1 MATHSSVLA
10 WRIPGTGEPGG
21 LPSMESHRVRH
32 DWSDLAAAA
41 AARQAQHLALYR
53 LKTLD
58 SVAKTW
64 KQSKCPSTDEWIKKI
79 WRVCMCVCVYIYT
92 HIYIYGTEG
101 YVCVWLKWKESACN
115 ARDVGLISGLG
126 RSPGEGNGNPL
137 QYSCLENSMDRGSW
151 LATVHG
157 VSKCQTLLSDEH
169 TRTHTEIL
177 LSHKK
182 ERNNAICSD
191 VDGLRLLYWVKSERE
206 RQIPYDITYMWN
218 LKYDPNELIYER
230 ETDSQI

>member
-1 MATHSSVLA
+1 MWKSRAALVLILSNLSCFLFSGLIQYFWFNEFWWFVIDHLEVYKVHETHPYFC
-10 WRIPGTGEPGG
+10 IG
-21 LPSMESHRVRH
+21 
-32 DWSDLAAAA
+32 
-41 AARQAQHLALYR
+41 
-53 LKTLD
+53 LKTSL
-58 SVAKTW
+58 
-64 KQSKCPSTDEWIKKI
+64 E
-79 WRVCMCVCVYIYT
+79 
-92 HIYIYGTEG
+92 
-101 YVCVWLKWKESACN
+101 
-115 ARDVGLISGLG
+115 
-126 RSPGEGNGNPL
+126 EGNGNPL

-169 TRTHTEIL
+169 TCTHTEIL

-182 ERNNAICSD
+182 ERNNAICSN

-206 RQIPYDITYMWN
+206 RQIPYDITYMRN